1 MHMVVLR
8 VFSPSEG
15 ERDLSNA
22 SLDMLEVDES
32 TTFKDILIDLMMTEC
47 PDMCEDFEVERTRY
61 ALSLRFIDPIQLQ
74 RMDYHPHPN
83 VPVLGEIRRQEV
95 KWGISGEVAVVLES
109 SYRLHHFRDTCGVG
123 FADDFASGSKGAG
136 FGPGTPNSRTAWDY
150 HSWDDRKVIY
160 EPFCME
166 GAGTTHAHARHSAS
180 GAQQIPASLGSFIN
194 NSLITSAVKH
204 GTMLMYEHL
213 TDSWVEVYVVLND
226 EQLCYFATAQTQNPA
241 STITLPSN
249 KVHVE
254 ISAESPY
261 IFHLHAAT
269 KDDTKLVSGSPHAEF
284 AFKCPHKH
292 NAEEWVQTIKKRAM
306 ARNSDDIIAS
316 LEASIEKEEFDHFID
331 VDVQSIAEQMHF
343 EGMISNH
350 TLRPLFQKFLADE
363 YKEENFKFWE
373 YAEDYRRGHP
383 EAKNPFDFVS
393 TTDGKATNSK
403 QQVRHWGGLLFGAF
417 LEDRA
422 SQQVGECSSEERMAI
437 KDAVLQEPADN
448 IFGKVQSACFRLLK
462 FTEYPGFV
470 LNPAYQ
476 QHLRMSYLPYARD
489 ARPFRGPGPRA
500 KEIKKRRMGEG
511 EAAAEVSP
519 IPCPWRKGQLRSGSS
534 APGNRNVENVGAFEP
549 WMGNEWWNQ
558 VDMTEWK
565 SFATN
570 AAHEEGL
577 KKMLPQWMPLDMD
590 DLCRDMK
597 MRRDERIAMSRA
609 LYEMND
615 VGLRAKG
622 LIPEPSD
629 PECLSLSETA
639 FLKGTDSYL
648 MRPSEVGG
656 RFDFGFLRNKE
667 NELVAELVHPV
678 YLPEDDVG
686 GEPDA
691 LEEGDEGVYSIGERN
706 SNRLTLPKDRRDA
719 DGSVSKLMVLR
730 RRVQDPLVGEG
741 WGIQGTFIL
750 TSAMRTV
757 GTKREA
763 KIQSMVRRGSV
774 FGDSPEKEARKQ
786 DDDFEASFPHGATNE
801 ALRRVVVLTNYC
813 GEGRLY
819 IIDPKKPNNTAFMVC
834 LTKLNGPRVSSA
846 GTLRTFELPLA
857 STETENVSL
866 EFEPDGVGHTDSL
879 RLCTEWIRHL
889 HAYCGPG
896 AVGLL
901 KYGGLEKQGLVNKQF
916 RRRLFTLASDGTM
929 PYYKADSTAKQ
940 GHIDLHG
947 LQALEWLKEVEGKK
961 GIFGMAGKAMKGE
974 MTKFQL
980 TDHQDRKWVLAS
992 KHQDDAIIWGNKIYL
1007 VAFGDEHGDDDD
1019 DDVAKELQLAA
1030 NTRSNVTS
1038 SHEMNQSLK
1047 SFDEGDDEDA
1057 LSPLTIEGGSPAP
1070 ESGGGMSS
1078 PKSGGK
1084 VRRPRPV
1091 SFALA

>member
-1 MHMVVLR
+1 M
-8 VFSPSEG
+8 FSSSEG
-15 ERDLSNA
+15 EKDLSNA
-22 SLDMLEVDES
+22 SLDVLEVDES
-32 TTFKDILIDLMMTEC
+32 TTFKDILMDLVMNEC
-47 PDMCEDFEVERTRY
+47 LGVCEDFEVEKTHY
-61 ALSLRFIDPIQLQ
+61 ALSLRFVDPIQLQ
-74 RMDYHPHPN
+74 RMDYFPHPN
-83 VPVLGEIRRQEV
+83 VHVLGEIRRQEV

-109 SYRLHHFRDTCGVG
+109 SYRLLNDSRDSCDADDITFGRKGVG
-123 FADDFASGSKGAG
+123 FGLGK
-136 FGPGTPNSRTAWDY
+136 PNPRTAWDH
-150 HSWDDRKVIY
+150 HSWDDRKVVY
-160 EPFCME
+160 EPFCVE
-166 GAGTTHAHARHSAS
+166 GASTAHTHTRHSA
-180 GAQQIPASLGSFIN
+180 GGLQQIPASLGSFIN
-194 NSLITSAVKH
+194 NSLIASAVKH

-213 TDSWVEVYVVLND
+213 ADSWVEVYVVLND
-226 EQLCYFATAQTQNPA
+226 EQLCYFAIAQPQNPA
-241 STITLPSN
+241 STITLSSN

-254 ISAESPY
+254 ISVESPY
-261 IFHLHAAT
+261 IFHLHAAS
-269 KDDTKLVSGSPHAEF
+269 KDHTKLVSDSPHAEF

-292 NAEEWVQTIKKRAM
+292 IAEEWVHTIKKRNL
-306 ARNSDDIIAS
+306 ARNSDDIIAL

-331 VDVQSIAEQMHF
+331 VDVQTIAELMHF

-383 EAKNPFDFVS
+383 KAKNPFDFVS
-393 TTDGKATNSK
+393 TTDGKAINSK

-422 SQQVGECSSEERMAI
+422 PQQVGECSSEERIAI
-437 KDAVLQEPADN
+437 KEAVLQEPADN

-476 QHLRMSYLPYARD
+476 RHLRMSYLPYAHD
-489 ARPFRGPGPRA
+489 ARPFRGPGPRP
-500 KEIKKRRMGEG
+500 KEIKKWPMGEG
-511 EAAAEVSP
+511 ETTGQVSSL
-519 IPCPWRKGQLRSGSS
+519 PCPWRKGQLRSGSS
-534 APGNRNVENVGAFEP
+534 APGSRNVESVGAFEP
-549 WMGNEWWNQ
+549 WMGNDWWNQ

-570 AAHEEGL
+570 ASHEEGL

-597 MRRDERIAMSRA
+597 MKRDERIAMSHA

-629 PECLSLSETA
+629 PECLSLSET
-639 FLKGTDSYL
+639 SYL
-648 MRPSEVGG
+648 NGTGESYLHRPSEVGG
-656 RFDFGFLRNKE
+656 RFDLGFLRAQD
-667 NELVAELVHPV
+667 NEFVAEIVHPV
-678 YLPEDDVG
+678 RLSEDDVEV
-686 GEPDA
+686 EPDA
-691 LEEGDEGVYSIGERN
+691 VEEGGEDEYSIGSRN
-706 SNRLTLPKDRRDA
+706 SSRLTLGSS
-719 DGSVSKLMVLR
+719 DGNKLKKLMVLR
-730 RRVQDPLVGEG
+730 RRVQDPLVCEG

-750 TSAMRTV
+750 ASAMRTV
-757 GTKREA
+757 GIKREV
-763 KIQSMVRRGSV
+763 KLQSMVRRGSV
-774 FGDSPEKEARKQ
+774 FGGDSPEKEARKQ
-786 DDDFEASFPHGATNE
+786 DDDFEASFPHGATSE
-801 ALRRVVVLTNYC
+801 ALRRLVVLTNYR

-819 IIDPKKPNNTAFMVC
+819 IMDLKKPNNTAFMVC
-834 LTKLNGPRVSSA
+834 LTKLNGPKVSSA
-846 GTLRTFELPLA
+846 GSLRTFELPLA

-866 EFEPDGVGHTDSL
+866 EFEPEGVGHSDSL

-916 RRRLFTLASDGTM
+916 RRRLFTLATDGTM
-929 PYYKADSTAKQ
+929 AYYKPDTTAKQ

-947 LQALEWLKEVEGKK
+947 LKALEWLKEVEGKK
-961 GIFGMAGKAMKGE
+961 GLFGMAGKAMKGGE

-992 KHQDDAIIWGNKIYL
+992 KHQDDAILWGNKIYR
-1007 VAFGDEHGDDDD
+1007 VAFGDDHDNKSDDDI
-1019 DDVAKELQLAA
+1019 AKELQLAE
-1030 NTRSNVTS
+1030 NTRSN
-1038 SHEMNQSLK
+1038 SLK
-1047 SFDEGDDEDA
+1047 SVHHMSLQPINEDDKEDA
-1057 LSPLTIEGGSPAP
+1057 ISPLTIDGGSPGSP
-1070 ESGGGMSS
+1070 NPVSDGGACG

-1091 SFALA
+1091 SFTLA